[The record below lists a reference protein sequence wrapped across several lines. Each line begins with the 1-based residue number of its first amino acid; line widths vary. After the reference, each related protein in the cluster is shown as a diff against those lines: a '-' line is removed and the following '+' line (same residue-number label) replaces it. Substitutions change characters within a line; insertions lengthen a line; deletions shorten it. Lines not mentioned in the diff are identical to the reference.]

1 MDKKDVVYVYIYM
14 KFLKN
19 KQIKQNR
26 NRLIELVVAKG
37 EENGRT
43 YKTGE
48 GD

>member
-1 MDKKDVVYVYIYM
+1 MDKKDVIYIYEI
-14 KFLKN
+14 KKKN

-26 NRLIELVVAKG
+26 NRLIGLVVAKG
-37 EENGRT
+37 EENGSI

>member
-1 MDKKDVVYVYIYM
+1 MDKKIYIYTHVWNF
-14 KFLKN
+14 KKN

-37 EENGRT
+37 EENGRI
-43 YKTGE
+43 YETGE